1 MAAAGEQLANRLAC
15 LTCHRAEGGGTAPS
29 FVKLYGSTVRLAN
42 GETALANEGYL
53 RESILQPQRQI
64 VKGYPTT
71 MPTFQGQVN
80 EEQMMQLDRIH

>member
-1 MAAAGEQLANRLAC
+1 
-15 LTCHRAEGGGTAPS
+15 
-29 FVKLYGSTVRLAN
+29 VLAN

-71 MPTFQGQVN
+71 MPTFQG
-80 EEQMMQLDRIH
+80 R

>member
-15 LTCHRAEGGGTAPS
+15 LTCHRAEGGGHRA
-29 FVKLYGSTVRLAN
+29 VVRQTLRIDGVLAN

-71 MPTFQGQVN
+71 MPTFQG
-80 EEQMMQLDRIH
+80 R